1 MITIDNTIVSDDLRD
16 VHFVC
21 NLKKCKGD
29 CCVYGDAG
37 APLEVEEISIIEDLL
52 DDIKP
57 YMTPQGIAVVAETGV
72 FDYDA
77 DGNFVTPLI
86 GDKDC
91 AFIRFDDGIAHC
103 AIEKAYHEGKI
114 KFQKP
119 ISCHLYPV
127 RIQKFKDY
135 EAVNYHNWQLCSMAL
150 VKGKRLGVPLY
161 EFLKEPLIRNY
172 GKAWYEKLKRQ
183 IER

>member
-1 MITIDNTIVSDDLRD
+1 MIVIDNTIVSDDLRD

-21 NLKKCKGD
+21 NPKKCKGA

-37 APLEVEEISIIEDLL
+37 APLETEEISIIEDYL

-57 YMTPQGIAVVAETGV
+57 FMTPQGLEVVLKNGV

-91 AFIRFDDGIAHC
+91 AFICFEDGIALC
-103 AIEKAYHEGKI
+103 AIEKAFNEGKI
-114 KFQKP
+114 TFQKP
-119 ISCHLYPV
+119 VSCHLYPV
-127 RIQKFKDY
+127 RIQKCKDY
-135 EAVNYHNWQLCSMAL
+135 DAVNYHRWDVCEIAL
-150 VKGKRLGVPLY
+150 VKGRRLGVPLY
-161 EFLKEPLIRNY
+161 EFLKEPLIRYY
-172 GKAWYEKLKRQ
+172 GKPWYEKLKHR
-183 IER
+183 IEQ